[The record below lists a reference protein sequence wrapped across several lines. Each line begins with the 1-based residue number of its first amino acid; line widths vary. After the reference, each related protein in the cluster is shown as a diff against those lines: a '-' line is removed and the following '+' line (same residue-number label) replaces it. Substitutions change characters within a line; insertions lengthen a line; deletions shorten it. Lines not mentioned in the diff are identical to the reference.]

1 MILMQKRSASFYIVV
16 VAIITL
22 PYIGYLS
29 QNDVFVFYITSTL
42 LDLFENLAICTNFE
56 AKQ

>member
-16 VAIITL
+16 VATITL

-42 LDLFENLAICTNFE
+42 LDSFENLAICTNFE